1 MDSEQRGRTIG
12 NQIEDDMDPI
22 EKMILRSM
30 NEGVITLECNGD
42 IYTVNPAALRLLGF
56 TEEQLVGENF
66 DEVFSHNFQNEEFKG
81 IFSKVIHEGR
91 PTGHEE
97 VRFTRNDSQ
106 TLDLSVAT
114 AFLQVDE
121 CLPHMQNVVVV
132 LRDITAFKAME
143 RVRRRAVDHLSHE
156 LKTPLAIIEASVD
169 HLGRAESSPA
179 SMSKSVERI
188 KRNLNRLKAIQE
200 IVEEILSP
208 RPFRPRSFETVPTV
222 ERILDEIRG
231 QSSHRS
237 VELISDVEP
246 LETDVIDPDILAIVL
261 ETLVKNAIEN
271 TPDQGEIIVS
281 LKPVSEGALL
291 QVDDRGVGIPVSD
304 QAFIFEGFHHTQAT
318 VEYSSKKPFDFNA
331 GGKGLELLRLEMLS
345 EAGCFDIS
353 FESHRCRYIPTT
365 LNHCPGRI
373 SECPHVQ
380 DAQGCQE
387 SGGTTFSVLFRRKDS

>member
-1 MDSEQRGRTIG
+1 MANENRDRPVG
-12 NQIEDDMDPI
+12 NQIEDDMDPV

-30 NEGVITLECNGD
+30 NEGVITLECNGAV
-42 IYTVNPAALRLLGF
+42 YTVNPSAVRLLGY
-56 TEEQLVGENF
+56 TEEELVGENF
-66 DEVFSHNFQNEEFKG
+66 EKVFSHHSQNEEFKG
-81 IFSKVIHEGR
+81 VFSKVIHEGR

-97 VRFTRNDSQ
+97 VRFTRNDGQ

-132 LRDITAFKAME
+132 FRDITAFKAME

-169 HLGRAESSPA
+169 HLGPAESSPE
-179 SMSKSVERI
+179 SMNKSIERI
-188 KRNLNRLKAIQE
+188 KRNLSRLKAIQE

-208 RPFRPRSFETVPTV
+208 RPFRPRSFDTVATV
-222 ERILDEIRG
+222 ESILDEIRRN
-231 QSSHRS
+231 SSQRS
-237 VELISDVEP
+237 VEMISNVEP
-246 LETDVIDPDILAIVL
+246 LETDLIDPDMLTTVL

-271 TPDQGEIIVS
+271 TPDQGRIIVS
-281 LKPVSEGALL
+281 LKLSSEGALV
-291 QVDDRGVGIPVSD
+291 QVEDRGVGIPVSD

-318 VEYSSKKPFDFNA
+318 VEYSSKKPYDFNA
-331 GGKGLELLRLEMLS
+331 GGKGLELLRLKILS
-345 EAGCFDIS
+345 EAGCFNIS

-380 DAQGCQE
+380 DTQGCSE
-387 SGGTTFSVLFRRKDS
+387 SGGTTFSVLFRGKDS